1 MEMFDGKR
9 EGAVSRDGVGG
20 GEGVEEA
27 KVGVVSVKL
36 SEVGS
41 GSCDTVVEGCTEG
54 VEGVEGGVGSEG
66 VLVVVV

>member
-36 SEVGS
+36 SEEGS
-41 GSCDTVVEGCTEG
+41 GSCDTVVEGCP
-54 VEGVEGGVGSEG
+54 
-66 VLVVVV
+66 